1 MNWFNI
7 VKKDKKDMKR
17 ETVYPS
23 DRKGKKIMYLTDQG
37 KKIHAGRKGMS
48 NWAGRGKK
56 AGGGKHKDP
65 ERRKKFRD
73 RMNCKQCEG
82 KPIRTPR
89 CLACQKLW

>member
-1 MNWFNI
+1 MSWFT
-7 VKKDKKDMKR
+7 VLKKKKKDMKR

-23 DRKGKKIMYLTDQG
+23 NRKGKKIMYLTDQD
-37 KKIHAGRKGMS
+37 KLIHAGRKGMS

-56 AGGGKHKDP
+56 AGGGKHKDRK
-65 ERRKKFRD
+65 RRSLFRR
-73 RMNCKQCEG
+73 RMKCKQCEG